1 MRMVNGKGKLFDLL
15 FKFIA
20 NRFCSV
26 FKDLASLTTKELM
39 DVVK

>member
-1 MRMVNGKGKLFDLL
+1 MEKENCLIYFL
-15 FKFIA
+15 FIA

>member
-15 FKFIA
+15 LIIA